1 MQINT
6 TQILAQSHKARQ
18 VSHKKHENILNKNIS
33 IPFFKNNNQFKS
45 RFFSEL
51 AVLLSSGMDIKK
63 SLEIIITGLSKQT
76 EWQTVENIFKIVV
89 NGSSLSL
96 ALEKSKIFNKYDY
109 FSVKI
114 GEESGSL
121 SIVLKEL
128 AIFYSKKL
136 SQNRQI
142 TGALTY
148 PILVLCTTLLSLT
161 FMLNYIVPMFED
173 VFKRFN
179 GNLPGITKSVIALS
193 NSFSSLALWILVVI
207 FSLSMFFFLNR
218 KKSWF
223 RKLSSSVLIMTPIE
237 GSIIKLTYITRFCQ
251 TLKLL
256 LTSRVHLLEA
266 LDMIRQMIGFYPL
279 EIALCDIREK
289 LTEGSTLSETMQGYS
304 IFDKKMI
311 AMTKVAEE
319 VNKLDV
325 IYEQLFQQY
334 SDELDTKIK
343 TMNNLLEPIL
353 IIFVGGL
360 VAFILVSMYMPI
372 FQMGVNIK

>member
-128 AIFYSKKL
+128 AIFYSK
-136 SQNRQI
+136 
-142 TGALTY
+142 T
-148 PILVLCTTLLSLT
+148 
-161 FMLNYIVPMFED
+161 NY
-173 VFKRFN
+173 R
-179 GNLPGITKSVIALS
+179 
-193 NSFSSLALWILVVI
+193 
-207 FSLSMFFFLNR
+207 
-218 KKSWF
+218 
-223 RKLSSSVLIMTPIE
+223 
-237 GSIIKLTYITRFCQ
+237 
-251 TLKLL
+251 
-256 LTSRVHLLEA
+256 
-266 LDMIRQMIGFYPL
+266 
-279 EIALCDIREK
+279 
-289 LTEGSTLSETMQGYS
+289 
-304 IFDKKMI
+304 
-311 AMTKVAEE
+311 
-319 VNKLDV
+319 
-325 IYEQLFQQY
+325 
-334 SDELDTKIK
+334 
-343 TMNNLLEPIL
+343 
-353 IIFVGGL
+353 
-360 VAFILVSMYMPI
+360 
-372 FQMGVNIK
+372 GVNISYPGSLYDSIKPYFYAKLYCPYV

>member
-1 MQINT
+1 
-6 TQILAQSHKARQ
+6 
-18 VSHKKHENILNKNIS
+18 
-33 IPFFKNNNQFKS
+33 
-45 RFFSEL
+45 
-51 AVLLSSGMDIKK
+51 
-63 SLEIIITGLSKQT
+63 
-76 EWQTVENIFKIVV
+76 
-89 NGSSLSL
+89 
-96 ALEKSKIFNKYDY
+96 
-109 FSVKI
+109 
-114 GEESGSL
+114 
-121 SIVLKEL
+121 
-128 AIFYSKKL
+128 
-136 SQNRQI
+136 
-142 TGALTY
+142 
-148 PILVLCTTLLSLT
+148 
-161 FMLNYIVPMFED
+161 MFED

-223 RKLSSSVLIMTPIE
+223 RKLSSSVLIRTPIA

-256 LTSRVHLLEA
+256 LTSRVHLLE
-266 LDMIRQMIGFYPL
+266 GFYPL